1 MSKNIQMTEN
11 TGSGYENIYPKTL
24 RSLVERSVSNA
35 NSLGGE
41 NASNYLKKT
50 EGCTLE
56 NLSVYI
62 NSLTTANITASY
74 A

>member
-1 MSKNIQMTEN
+1 MTEN

-24 RSLVERSVSNA
+24 GSLVERSVSNA
-35 NSLGGE
+35 NSLGREG
-41 NASNYLKKT
+41 ASNYLKKT

-62 NSLTTANITASY
+62 NTMLKYTFTRTD
-74 A
+74 